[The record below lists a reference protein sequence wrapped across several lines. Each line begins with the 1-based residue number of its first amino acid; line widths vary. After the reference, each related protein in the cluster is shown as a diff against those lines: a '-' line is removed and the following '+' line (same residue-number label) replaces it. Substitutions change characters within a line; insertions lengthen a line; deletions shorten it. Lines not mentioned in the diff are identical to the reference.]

1 MSNAYIF
8 LITIFGWMLQY
19 AVNAQDPAIILN
31 TIVSESDVLVSWYP
45 TDPAAWKEG
54 LTSGYTLTRETIS
67 GGGGSF
73 SPVRTM
79 LRDSL
84 WFRDNVK
91 EGDGVL
97 LAVRGII
104 YGDNFLRRSNRQ
116 NDELQYNYIVYEST
130 TDIRIAEATGL
141 GFEDKNTE
149 KGATYRYTVKHNKS
163 GQTTSITIQCVND
176 ERMQEP
182 EDYRHVFHWPDGN
195 SLSDMLEQSE
205 PFVLEAI
212 VGKARPK
219 IDSVMLRWAPT
230 TIGIYR
236 NALVDG
242 YEIWRTKG
250 SEKPVLLTTVKPWS
264 EDRFHSIPLTDSLA
278 LLAASIVKNKGIPQG
293 IAELDMY
300 DKASVE
306 TNYFSFALHIA
317 DRSPLAADVLG
328 LRYVDQEAE
337 FGITYRYEI
346 RTKQLQPNFP
356 VPDIWVTNEFEPLLG
371 PEGFKIIKE
380 DKMVTLQWLAKSD
393 MTNYSAYVIER
404 LNPGDSVYQVL
415 TPTPLVFIQHSEQK
429 MFYNNFI
436 DSVQNGIVYQYRIK
450 GVNAFGEWSDYAY
463 GRGFGLDITPP
474 DPVSIVSGAFQPDS
488 SRIRIAWTLPPD
500 ATDTKYHQ
508 ILLSEDIQYNYS
520 AVSGELPPTDSVF
533 YLDLKGMD
541 TDRPFYFQVMSVD
554 SSGNQSTSIMKTVVV
569 PDYDRPEPPTNFKA
583 IIDSTGLVTATWSP
597 SISKDVTGYYIY
609 YANQSGFSLTMIND
623 YLHKDT
629 VYTWSLPMNTTTKNL
644 YVGVKAEDDNYNKSF
659 ITDIITIRRPDTIAP
674 VRPFVHN
681 IELVDESVYL
691 DWKKSSSND
700 VEKYLVYRRFL
711 SDTSQ
716 LWSLIDSVDMA
727 TLTYTDKSITFGG
740 YVQYTV
746 KAVDDFGNMSE
757 FSKEVQVRVPFPSG
771 KFVPILS
778 KLTLS
783 KDKSVTVNW
792 EYDTKNHA
800 QLDKSYTYQIFRS
813 TGSQESLLYKEIV
826 GDNSS
831 FSDTDLQPGVLYNYA
846 VRVRYDNGWTS
857 ELSEVKSI
865 LIK

>member
-1 MSNAYIF
+1 MNRAYIF
-8 LITIFGWMLQY
+8 WIVILGFFSQKVII
-19 AVNAQDPAIILN
+19 AQDQSIILSAG
-31 TIVSESDVLVSWYP
+31 VVVSDVHISWYP
-45 TDPAAWKEG
+45 TSSVVWKEG
-54 LTSGYTLTRETIS
+54 LIAGYTLTRETVS
-67 GGGGSF
+67 GGGGNF

-79 LRDSL
+79 LKDSV
-84 WFRDNVK
+84 WFNNNATREN
-91 EGDGVL
+91 GLMSPIG
-97 LAVRGII
+97 RII
-104 YGDNFLRRSNRQ
+104 YGDDFLQKNNSL
-116 NDELQYNYIVYEST
+116 NDELQFNYIVYESSRN
-130 TDIRIAEATGL
+130 INIAEATGL
-141 GFEDKNTE
+141 GYVDKSTE
-149 KGATYRYTVKHNKS
+149 KGATYRYTVRHNKT
-163 GQTTSITIQCVND
+163 GQSTSITIKCD
-176 ERMQEP
+176 EGERSQQPQGYQHEFQWP
-182 EDYRHVFHWPDGN
+182 EGN
-195 SLSDMLEQSE
+195 SLSDMSAQSK

-212 VGKARPK
+212 IGKARPK
-219 IDSVMLRWAPT
+219 LDSILLRWAPS
-230 TIGIYR
+230 TIGICR
-236 NALVDG
+236 NAMTDG
-242 YEIWRTKG
+242 YEIWRAKG
-250 SEKPVLLTTVKPWS
+250 GGDPVLLTTVMPWT
-264 EDRFHSIPLTDSLA
+264 EDRFRTIPLSDSLA
-278 LLAASIVKNKGIPQG
+278 LLAASFVKNKAIPQG
-293 IAELDMY
+293 ISEMDMY
-300 DKASVE
+300 EKATLE
-306 TNYFSFALHIA
+306 TNYFSLALHVA
-317 DRSPLAADVLG
+317 DRSPLAADILG
-328 LRYVDQEAE
+328 FRYVDHDIE
-337 FGITYRYEI
+337 FGATYRYEI
-346 RTKQLQPNFP
+346 RTKRLQPNFP
-356 VPDIWVTNEFEPLLG
+356 VPDIWVTNEYEPLLG
-371 PEGFKIIKE
+371 PEGFKVLKE
-380 DKMVTLQWLAKSD
+380 DKMVILQWYAKSD
-393 MTNYSAYVIER
+393 NTNYSAYIVER

-415 TPTPLVFIQHSEQK
+415 TPTPLVFVQHSEQK
-429 MFYNNFI
+429 QFYNNFL
-436 DSVQNGIVYQYRIK
+436 DSIENGIVYEYRVK
-450 GVNAFGEWSDYAY
+450 GINAFGEWSEYVY
-463 GRGFGLDITPP
+463 GRGFGMDKTPP
-474 DPVSIVSGAFQPDS
+474 EPVSIASGNFYPDS
-488 SRIRIAWTLPPD
+488 AYIQISWTLPS
-500 ATDTKYHQ
+500 ANTDTKYHQ
-508 ILLSEDIQYNYS
+508 VLLSDHYEFNYA
-520 AVSGELPPTDSVF
+520 AVSGELLATDSVF
-533 YLDLKGMD
+533 ILDLKGMD
-541 TDRPFYFQVMSVD
+541 TDRPFYFQVMTVD
-554 SSGNQSTSIMKTVVV
+554 SSGNQSVSIMKTVVV
-569 PDYDRPEPPTNFKA
+569 PDYERPEPPTNFKA

-609 YANQSGFSLTMIND
+609 YANQSGSSLTMIND